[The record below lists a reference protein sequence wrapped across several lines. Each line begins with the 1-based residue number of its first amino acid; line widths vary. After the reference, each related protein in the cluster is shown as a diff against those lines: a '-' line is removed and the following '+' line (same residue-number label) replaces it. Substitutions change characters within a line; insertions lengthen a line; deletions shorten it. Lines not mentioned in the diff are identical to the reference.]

1 MQFIIAR
8 NIIANPPKEAEQLSR
23 DVFNVFVTYY
33 KFNIKQSNAI
43 LLVILIF
50 FCHDYTLHMRMSII
64 SEKKIIKTK
73 SSSALLNRN

>member
-8 NIIANPPKEAEQLSR
+8 NIIANPPKEAEHFSR

-50 FCHDYTLHMRMSII
+50 FCHDYTLQMRMSII
-64 SEKKIIKTK
+64 SKKKIIKTK
-73 SSSALLNRN
+73 SSNALFNRN